1 MNIVEVIYL
10 INQCKENQ
18 NIDRIWKKQQ
28 TKHHIQTIITRYLE
42 TRISKPYGTF
52 KHFSECETLRIH

>member
-28 TKHHIQTIITRYLE
+28 TKHDTHTDNYN
-42 TRISKPYGTF
+42 
-52 KHFSECETLRIH
+52 TLSRDKNF